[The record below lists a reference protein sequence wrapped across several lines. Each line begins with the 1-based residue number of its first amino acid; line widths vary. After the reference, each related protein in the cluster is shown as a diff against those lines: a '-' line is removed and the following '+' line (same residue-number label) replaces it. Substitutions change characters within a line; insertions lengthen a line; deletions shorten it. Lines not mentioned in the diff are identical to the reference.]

1 MKRSGPINFS
11 DDSSVFTKIID
22 ELRNKVLA
30 VDKDLRKLNDD
41 IKPIRNQIDVY
52 ESQLQKLKALIE
64 PSISISVIEKPK
76 EYDESKKPLDTHLRG
91 RVRFVINGETIN
103 IPVYIGDLEKLK
115 QELQKINGNKK
126 AIDTESREW
135 THFIRQIALEKSFKR
150 LSTLKPGI
158 FTAYQ
163 Y

>member
-1 MKRSGPINFS
+1 MKSNRS
-11 DDSSVFTKIID
+11 K
-22 ELRNKVLA
+22 
-30 VDKDLRKLNDD
+30 RKL
-41 IKPIRNQIDVY
+41 
-52 ESQLQKLKALIE
+52 LQKLKPHIE
-64 PSISISVIEKPK
+64 PYFSISVIEKPK

-115 QELQKINGNKK
+115 QELQELNGNKK
-126 AIDTESREW
+126 AIDLRSKEW

-150 LSTLKPGI
+150 LSALKAGI

>member
-115 QELQKINGNKK
+115 QELQELNGNKK
-126 AIDTESREW
+126 AIDLRSKEW

>member
-11 DDSSVFTKIID
+11 DDSSDFTKIID

-30 VDKDLRKLNDD
+30 VDQDLRKLSAK
-41 IKPIRNQIDVY
+41 IQPIRDQMEVY
-52 ESQLQKLKALIE
+52 ETQLQKLKSLIE

-91 RVRFVINGETIN
+91 RVRFVINRETIN
-103 IPVYIGDLEKLK
+103 IPVYIGDIEKLK
-115 QELQKINGNKK
+115 QELHELNGNKK
-126 AIDTESREW
+126 AIDLRSKEW

>member
-11 DDSSVFTKIID
+11 DDSSEFTKIID
-22 ELRNKVLA
+22 ELRNKVSA
-30 VDKDLRKLNDD
+30 VDQDLQKLNAK
-41 IKPIRNQIDVY
+41 IQPIRDQMEVY
-52 ESQLQKLKALIE
+52 QSQLQKLKALIE

-126 AIDTESREW
+126 AIDTESKTW
-135 THFIRQIALEKSFKR
+135 VQFIRKIALEKSFKR

>member
-11 DDSSVFTKIID
+11 DDSSEFTDIIKTLNKKVFMLD
-22 ELRNKVLA
+22 Q
-30 VDKDLRKLNDD
+30 DLRKLNAK
-41 IKPIRNQIDVY
+41 IQPIRDEMEVY
-52 ESQLQKLKALIE
+52 QSQLQKLKALIE

>member
-30 VDKDLRKLNDD
+30 VDQDLRKLNAK
-41 IKPIRNQIDVY
+41 IQPIRDQIEVY
-52 ESQLQKLKALIE
+52 QSQLQKLKALIE

-115 QELQKINGNKK
+115 QELQELNGNKK
-126 AIDTESREW
+126 AIDLKSREW

>member
-11 DDSSVFTKIID
+11 DDSSEFTKIID

-30 VDKDLRKLNDD
+30 VDQDLQKLNAK
-41 IKPIRNQIDVY
+41 IQPIRDQMEVY
-52 ESQLQKLKALIE
+52 QSQLQKLKALIE

-115 QELQKINGNKK
+115 QELQELNGNKK
-126 AIDTESREW
+126 AIDLRSKEW

-150 LSTLKPGI
+150 LSTLKRGI